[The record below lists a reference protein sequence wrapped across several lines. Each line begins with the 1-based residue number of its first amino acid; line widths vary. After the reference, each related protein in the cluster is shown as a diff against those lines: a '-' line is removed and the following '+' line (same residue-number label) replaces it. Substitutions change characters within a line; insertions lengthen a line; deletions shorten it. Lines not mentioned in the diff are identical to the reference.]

1 MKPIRLLS
9 WALALGFAAALVF
22 LVGLPKFVGPDPN
35 PIFALI
41 AGRTGMDLF
50 EPYVRYATGVA
61 ELTAAL
67 LLIIPRTR
75 FYGALLAG
83 GVTLGAIGFHLS
95 PFLGV
100 QIPQMDRVVALLQE
114 GRSIAEIDAMSLPT
128 DGGMLFMI
136 ALAFLAVAAI
146 LAWLER
152 PHRIV
157 P

>member
-9 WALALGFAAALVF
+9 WALALGFAGALVF
-22 LVGLPKFVGPDPN
+22 LVGLPKFIGPDPN

-41 AGRTGMDLF
+41 AGRTGVDLF
-50 EPYVRYATGVA
+50 EPYIRYATGAA

-75 FYGALLAG
+75 FFGALLAG
-83 GVTLGAIGFHLS
+83 SVTLGAIGFHLS

-100 QIPQMDRVVALLQE
+100 QIPQMDRLVALLQE
-114 GRSIAEIDAMSLPT
+114 GRSVSEIDAMALPT
-128 DGGMLFMI
+128 DGGMLFMF
-136 ALAFLAVAAI
+136 ALAFLAVAAA

-152 PHRIV
+152 PRRITA
-157 P
+157 

>member
-9 WALALGFAAALVF
+9 WALALGFAGALVF
-22 LVGLPKFVGPDPN
+22 LVGLPKFIGPDPN

-41 AGRTGMDLF
+41 AGRTGVGLF
-50 EPYVRYATGVA
+50 EPYIRYATGAA

-75 FYGALLAG
+75 FFGALLAG

-100 QIPQMDRVVALLQE
+100 QIPQMDRLVALLQE
-114 GRSIAEIDAMSLPT
+114 GRSVSEIDAMALPT

-136 ALAFLAVAAI
+136 ALAFLVVAAA

-152 PHRIV
+152 PRRITA
-157 P
+157 

>member
-9 WALALGFAAALVF
+9 WALALGFAGALVF
-22 LVGLPKFVGPDPN
+22 LVGLPKFIGPDPN

-41 AGRTGMDLF
+41 AGRTGVDLF
-50 EPYVRYATGVA
+50 EPYIRYATGAA

-75 FYGALLAG
+75 FFGALLAG

-95 PFLGV
+95 PFLGI
-100 QIPQMDRVVALLQE
+100 QIPQMDRLVTLLQE
-114 GRSIAEIDAMSLPT
+114 GRSVSEIDAMALPT

-136 ALAFLAVAAI
+136 ALAFLAVAAA

-152 PHRIV
+152 PRRITA
-157 P
+157 

>member
-9 WALALGFAAALVF
+9 WALALGFAGALVF
-22 LVGLPKFVGPDPN
+22 LVGLPKFIGPDPN

-41 AGRTGMDLF
+41 AGRTGVDLF
-50 EPYVRYATGVA
+50 EPYLRYATGAA

-75 FYGALLAG
+75 FFGALLAG

-95 PFLGV
+95 PFLGI
-100 QIPQMDRVVALLQE
+100 QIPQMDRLVALLQE
-114 GRSIAEIDAMSLPT
+114 GRSVSEIDAMALPT

-136 ALAFLAVAAI
+136 ALAFLAVAAA

-152 PHRIV
+152 PRRITA
-157 P
+157 

>member
-1 MKPIRLLS
+1 MRPIRLLS
-9 WALALGFAAALVF
+9 WALALGFAGALVV

-35 PIFALI
+35 PIFALL
-41 AGRTGMDLF
+41 AGRTGVALF
-50 EPYVRYATGVA
+50 EPYIRYATGAA

-67 LLIIPRTR
+67 LLVIPRTR
-75 FYGALLAG
+75 FFGALIAG

-95 PFLGV
+95 PFLGI

-114 GRSIAEIDAMSLPT
+114 GRSVSEIDAMALPT

-136 ALAFLAVAAI
+136 ALAFLAVAAA

-152 PHRIV
+152 PRRITA
-157 P
+157 

>member
-9 WALALGFAAALVF
+9 WALALGFAGALVF
-22 LVGLPKFVGPDPN
+22 LVGLPKFIGPDPN
-35 PIFALI
+35 PIFALL
-41 AGRTGMDLF
+41 AGRTGVALF
-50 EPYVRYATGVA
+50 EPYIRYATGAA

-67 LLIIPRTR
+67 LLVIPRTR
-75 FYGALLAG
+75 FFGALIAG

-95 PFLGV
+95 PFLGI

-114 GRSIAEIDAMSLPT
+114 GRSVSEIDAMALPT

-136 ALAFLAVAAI
+136 ALAFLAVAAA

-152 PHRIV
+152 PRRITA
-157 P
+157 

>member
-9 WALALGFAAALVF
+9 WALALGFAGALVF
-22 LVGLPKFVGPDPN
+22 LVGLPKFIGPDPN

-41 AGRTGMDLF
+41 AGRTGVDLF
-50 EPYVRYATGVA
+50 EPYIRYATGAA

-75 FYGALLAG
+75 FFGALLAG

-95 PFLGV
+95 PFLGI
-100 QIPQMDRVVALLQE
+100 QIPQMDRLVALLQE
-114 GRSIAEIDAMSLPT
+114 GRSVSEIDAMALPT

-136 ALAFLAVAAI
+136 ALAFLAVAAA

-152 PHRIV
+152 PRRITA
-157 P
+157 

>member
-1 MKPIRLLS
+1 M
-9 WALALGFAAALVF
+9 
-22 LVGLPKFVGPDPN
+22 PKFIGLEPN

-41 AGRTGMDLF
+41 SGRTGVDLF
-50 EPYVRYATGVA
+50 EPYIGYATGAA

-75 FYGALLAG
+75 FFGALLAG

-100 QIPQMDRVVALLQE
+100 QIPQMDRLVALLQE
-114 GRSIAEIDAMSLPT
+114 GRSVSEIDSMALPT

-136 ALAFLAVAAI
+136 ALAFLAVAAA

-152 PHRIV
+152 PHRITA
-157 P
+157 

>member
-41 AGRTGMDLF
+41 AGRTGVSLF

-100 QIPQMDRVVALLQE
+100 QIPQMDRLVALLQE
-114 GRSIAEIDAMSLPT
+114 GRSVSEIDAMALPT
-128 DGGMLFMI
+128 DGGTLFMM
-136 ALAFLAVAAI
+136 ALAFFAVAVA

-152 PHRIV
+152 PRRV
-157 P
+157 TV

>member
-9 WALALGFAAALVF
+9 WTLALGFAGALVF
-22 LVGLPKFVGPDPN
+22 LVGLPKFIGPDPN
-35 PIFALI
+35 PIFALL
-41 AGRTGMDLF
+41 AGRTGVGLF
-50 EPYVRYATGVA
+50 EPYIRYATGAA

-67 LLIIPRTR
+67 LLVIPRTR
-75 FYGALLAG
+75 FFGALIAG

-95 PFLGV
+95 PFLGI

-114 GRSIAEIDAMSLPT
+114 GRSVSEIDAMALPT

-136 ALAFLAVAAI
+136 ALAFLAVAAA

-152 PHRIV
+152 PRRITA
-157 P
+157 

>member
-9 WALALGFAAALVF
+9 WALALGFAGALVF
-22 LVGLPKFVGPDPN
+22 LVGLPKFIGPEPN

-41 AGRTGMDLF
+41 AGRTGVDLF
-50 EPYVRYATGVA
+50 EPYIRYATGAA
-61 ELTAAL
+61 EFTAAL

-75 FYGALLAG
+75 FFGALLAG

-100 QIPQMDRVVALLQE
+100 QIPQMDRLVALLQE
-114 GRSIAEIDAMSLPT
+114 GRSVSEIDAMALPT
-128 DGGMLFMI
+128 DGGMLFML
-136 ALAFLAVAAI
+136 ALAFLAVAAA

-152 PHRIV
+152 PRRITA
-157 P
+157 